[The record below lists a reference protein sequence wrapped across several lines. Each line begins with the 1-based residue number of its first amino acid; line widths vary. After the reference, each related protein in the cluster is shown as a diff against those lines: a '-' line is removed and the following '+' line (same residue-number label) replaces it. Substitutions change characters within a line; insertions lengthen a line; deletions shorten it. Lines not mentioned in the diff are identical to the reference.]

1 MTYPIARPVQSEHR
15 DNSRLTPARLA
26 SACLVAGAHIACICW
41 LADRVIATRRPEIAA
56 EPMVAEIFA
65 ATRSETPREGVRI
78 IALEQPVELAVPE
91 LPVSSESEMTVDAP
105 RIDPSFSVDIAY
117 YSARANLSP
126 GVIATIL
133 LLLEIAPDGSVVS
146 AQIIRSSAGDAAN
159 AAAMQ
164 YAQATRWMP
173 GKVDGE
179 PRAMQ
184 ASLTVILGERG

>member
-1 MTYPIARPVQSEHR
+1 MSYRNATPVQREHR

-26 SACLVAGAHIACICW
+26 SACLVAGAHIAFIGW
-41 LADRVIATRRPEIAA
+41 LADREIATRRPKITA
-56 EPMVAEIFA
+56 EPMVAEIFS
-65 ATRSETPREGVRI
+65 ATRSETPVEGVRFI
-78 IALEQPVELAVPE
+78 PLEQPVELAVPE
-91 LPVSSESEMTVDAP
+91 LPVSSQPEMTVDAP
-105 RIDPSFSVDIAY
+105 RIDPSFSVDIAS

-133 LLLEIAPDGSVVS
+133 MLLEISPDGSVVS

-179 PRAMQ
+179 PRVMQ